1 MPEVTGIDLDQEV
14 LEEARQHSDQ
24 VAWVHG
30 DIMTY
35 DFDRTFD
42 VVASVATLH
51 HLPDLDAA
59 LSRLADL
66 TSPGGVFAVVGV
78 ARTSRPKDM
87 MLHLAGVVQHRWMA
101 VRKESRIEALYR
113 SSGEKK
119 SRWFV
124 ADPYGLVHKGRS
136 WYLVADIDGAPRM
149 LVASRLESF
158 RVLSQPAQ
166 LRAGQTLASVWAE
179 LVDLLESDTSV
190 YVTAILRAS
199 RLDMAQRILCSRL
212 VQHDPVGRERVR
224 IAVGYADIQG
234 ARQLLQFGD
243 HIRVMD
249 PPEAVDLIGM
259 LASCLAER
267 HGKGK
272 R

>member
-1 MPEVTGIDLDQEV
+1 MKVLGVRAELLEQLGFGQDIALLQKKVEAVLRPRDSETHELGEKILLDSGGWFSNEENSD
-14 LEEARQHSDQ
+14 LEE
-24 VAWVHG
+24 
-30 DIMTY
+30 
-35 DFDRTFD
+35 
-42 VVASVATLH
+42 L
-51 HLPDLDAA
+51 L
-59 LSRLADL
+59 
-66 TSPGGVFAVVGV
+66 
-78 ARTSRPKDM
+78 
-87 MLHLAGVVQHRWMA
+87 MA
-101 VRKESRIEALYR
+101 VRKDSRIEALYR

-199 RLDMAQRILCSRL
+199 RLDMAQWILGSRL

-224 IAVGYADIQG
+224 IVVGHADIQG
-234 ARQLLQFGD
+234 ARQLLQLGD